1 MKNIL
6 IGIVIVAFA
15 AVIYFVFLNKT
26 VEAPKI
32 EDEIVDTTPE
42 QLTVASSSKQ
52 ILKET
57 YEIQFDFPVTNEEQ
71 VNAEIK
77 KTVDSLI
84 KTFEE
89 EAISFSPHPSGFDR
103 PYTLF
108 GTFTPHL
115 GNKYDTFVFLMSVDF
130 GGAHPNHFY
139 KTITFDKQNS
149 VISIEDLVKRE
160 FGGLDAVNKISELV
174 KKIISD
180 KLAENANPEM
190 IADGAGPEIE
200 NFKNFYIENEEVVF
214 LFEPYAVAAYAY
226 SSQEARIKFSEIKI

>member
-1 MKNIL
+1 MKKVL
-6 IGIVIVAFA
+6 IGIVIV
-15 AVIYFVFLNKT
+15 VIASVVYFVVFKKT
-26 VEAPKI
+26 VEAPKV
-32 EDEIVDTTPE
+32 EDEVVDTTSE
-42 QLTVASSSKQ
+42 QLTVASSSRQ

-57 YEIQFDFPVTNEEQ
+57 YEIQFDFPVTGQEKIDL
-71 VNAEIK
+71 EIK
-77 KTVDSLI
+77 STVDELI
-84 KTFEE
+84 KTFED

-115 GNKYDTFVFLMSVDF
+115 GDKYDTFVFLMSVDF

-139 KTITFDKQNS
+139 KTITFDKQKS
-149 VISIEDLVKRE
+149 IISIEDLVKRE

-174 KKIISD
+174 QKIITD

-226 SSQEARIKFSEIKI
+226 SSQEARIKFSDLKI

>member
-1 MKNIL
+1 MKKIL
-6 IGIVIVAFA
+6 IGIVVSVIVG
-15 AVIYFVFLNKT
+15 VVYFVFLNKT

-32 EDEIVDTTPE
+32 EDDTFGTSLE

-52 ILKET
+52 VLKET
-57 YEIQFDFPVTNEEQ
+57 YEIQFDFPVTNNEQ
-71 VNAEIK
+71 INTEIK
-77 KTVDSLI
+77 KTVDNLI

-108 GTFTPHL
+108 GTFTSHL
-115 GNKYDTFVFLMSVDF
+115 GSKYDTFVFLMSVDF

-149 VISIEDLVKRE
+149 VISIEDFVKRE

-226 SSQEARIKFSEIKI
+226 SSQEARVKISDIKF